1 MGLTGALELGKSAL
15 LSYQSALQV
24 VGNNIANAGVDGY
37 ARQSPRLSSIEGVPL
52 PEGVMAGGG
61 VALTAL
67 QRHMDEAL
75 ESRLRAANGDEE
87 NSKAQQQ
94 MLAAVESLYN
104 ELSDTDLS
112 SQMSA
117 FFNAFAAVQNTPQDI
132 SLRDAAINTGQTL
145 GAQIQHMR
153 SELMSMHD
161 QLNSQI
167 SDSVSQANDFA
178 QQVADLNLQIVQ
190 AESTGK
196 GAASSLR
203 DQRDGLLKQL
213 SALMDI
219 QTVET
224 PEGAVNV
231 YIGSE
236 PLVQYTRSRGLKT
249 ERDLV
254 GDRALTSVHFAD
266 DSGSVKINS
275 GQIAGL
281 LTSRDQYV
289 YGQVQQLDSLAAN
302 LIRQVNGVHSQ
313 GQGLQGFSTVDSSN
327 VLDPTAALSSSAA
340 GLGFAPVSGS
350 FKMTVT
356 TITNAA
362 AVPPQIQSREYD
374 IPVSLPSAGGGT
386 SLNDLASYIAANVA
400 GITATVTSDN
410 RLQLTAGANNTITF
424 GKDTS
429 GALAALGFNSFFT
442 GTDASNIGVEA
453 NLAGHP
459 ELLAASSNNQPG
471 DGSNAGAIAALA
483 DEQKM
488 APGTQS
494 IPAQW
499 RSVVSALATT
509 SHAAKTASDA
519 SHNVSQS
526 LQAQRESVS
535 GVNTDEEAVHLMTYQ
550 RSFQAAARYISLV
563 DQLVNEML
571 SMVK

>member
-1 MGLTGALELGKSAL
+1 MGLTGALELGKTAL

-37 ARQSPRLSSIEGVPL
+37 ARQTPRMSSLQGTPL
-52 PEGVMAGGG
+52 PEGLLAGGG

-67 QRHMDEAL
+67 QRNMDEAL
-75 ESRLRAANGDEE
+75 EGRLRAASGDEA
-87 NSKAQQQ
+87 NSNTQQQ
-94 MLAAVESLYN
+94 TLTGIESLYN
-104 ELSDTDLS
+104 ELSDNDLS

-117 FFNAFAAVQNTPQDI
+117 FFNAFAAVQNTPQDV
-132 SLRDAAINTGQTL
+132 SLRDTAITTGQTL
-145 GAQIQHMR
+145 ATQIQHMR
-153 SELMSMHD
+153 TELQRSHD
-161 QLNSQI
+161 QINSQI
-167 SDSVSQANDFA
+167 TDAVGQANDFA

-190 AESTGK
+190 AEAGGK

-203 DQRDGLLKQL
+203 DQRDGVLKQL
-213 SALMDI
+213 AGLMDI

-231 YIGSE
+231 FVGNV
-236 PLVQYTRSRGLKT
+236 PLVQYAQSRGLKT
-249 ERDLV
+249 ETEQA
-254 GDRALTSVHFAD
+254 GDRTLVSVHFAD
-266 DSGSVKINS
+266 DDGSVTIQS

-281 LTSRDQYV
+281 LTSRDQHV
-289 YGQVQQLDSLAAN
+289 YGQIQQLDSLAAN
-302 LIRQVNGVHSQ
+302 LIRQVNLVHSQ
-313 GQGLQGFSTVDSSN
+313 GQGLEGFSTVSSQP
-327 VLDPTAALSSSAA
+327 VLDPSAALNSGTV
-340 GLGFAPVSGS
+340 GLPFQPTSGS

-356 TITNAA
+356 TVTNAA

-386 SLNDLASYIAANVA
+386 SLSDLASYIAGNVA
-400 GITATVTSDN
+400 GVTATVTSDN
-410 RLQLTAGANNTITF
+410 RLQLTATGDNTITF

-429 GALAALGFNSFFT
+429 GALAALGVNSFFT
-442 GTDASNIGVEA
+442 GTNAGDIGVDA
-453 NLAGHP
+453 NLAEHP

-471 DGSNAGAIAALA
+471 DGGNAGAIAALA
-483 DEQKM
+483 DDQK
-488 APGTQS
+488 APAGTQT

-499 RSVVSALATT
+499 RAIVSALATT
-509 SHAAKTASDA
+509 SHAANNANEA
-519 SHNVSQS
+519 AHNVTQS
-526 LQAQRESVS
+526 LTAQRESVS